1 MNELVILSKKEL
13 EKIFKDFLDEI
24 RNSKV
29 ILSENI
35 EDERMKQKEAAEYLG
50 VSQATIIRWK
60 KNGLVP
66 CDQLPGSSKVTYYK
80 SQLRAVVQRNPKLLQ
95 LPRK

>member
-35 EDERMKQKEAAEYLG
+35 EDERMNQKEAAEYLG

>member
-29 ILSENI
+29 IPSENI
-35 EDERMKQKEAAEYLG
+35 EGERMNQKEAAEYLG

-66 CDQLPGSSKVTYYK
+66 YDQLPGSSKVTYHK

>member
-1 MNELVILSKKEL
+1 MNELVILSKREL

-29 ILSENI
+29 TPSENI
-35 EDERMKQKEAAEYLG
+35 EDERMNQKEAAEYLG

-95 LPRK
+95 PPRK